1 MKVKDLSASATK
13 FQTRAQAAGP
23 AYTAGVQS
31 PKKPW
36 AASAAAAAPTWAAG
50 VQAAA
55 NNGRFAKGV
64 AKAGDS
70 KWSAN
75 SAGKGSSRYAQGV
88 SAAGPNWQAGFQPYA
103 AVLGG
108 LTLPPRG
115 VKGDP
120 NNNNIVL
127 AISQALHKAKQGS

>member
-55 NNGRFAKGV
+55 SNGRFAKGV
-64 AKAGDS
+64 NKAGDS
-70 KWSAN
+70 KWSTN
-75 SAGKGSSRYAQGV
+75 SAGKGSSRYTQGV
-88 SAAGPNWQAGFQPYA
+88 SAAGPNWQNGFAPYA
-103 AVLGG
+103 QVLGG